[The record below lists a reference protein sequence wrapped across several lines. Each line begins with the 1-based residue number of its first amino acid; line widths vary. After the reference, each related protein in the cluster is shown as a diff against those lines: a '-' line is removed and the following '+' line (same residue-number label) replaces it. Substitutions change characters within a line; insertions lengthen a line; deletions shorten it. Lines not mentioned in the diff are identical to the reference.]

1 MGNLILLN
9 ELRNERLNAEYN
21 RNDNKHDELIKII
34 KGLFMLKNNKPL
46 IDLLNEIYDDNLRY
60 DINLKYEDNIHLN
73 ELEDII
79 FLADNDSATDIV
91 DNYTKYRI
99 QFEISNDK
107 QVSVTILKYNLDNG
121 RVTGLNPYV
130 IMISSEINICDIY
143 KLKLIFNKRKLSYRA
158 RVFKN
163 WQYNFKQLYENNMYI
178 LYPLKVFELEK
189 RLLELKEEIDKL
201 GDDIQDLPKKTKI
214 LNLMKDESKEF
225 FRNMNMYLEKIK
237 TKKSLSDE
245 DIREFNNIAISILK
259 NFYCEV
265 DYVLSEIDEE
275 LNACIK
281 E

>member
-9 ELRNERLNAEYN
+9 ELRNERLKAEYN

-163 WQYNFKQLYENNMYI
+163 WQYNFKQLYENNM
-178 LYPLKVFELEK
+178 
-189 RLLELKEEIDKL
+189 
-201 GDDIQDLPKKTKI
+201 
-214 LNLMKDESKEF
+214 
-225 FRNMNMYLEKIK
+225 
-237 TKKSLSDE
+237 
-245 DIREFNNIAISILK
+245 
-259 NFYCEV
+259 
-265 DYVLSEIDEE
+265 
-275 LNACIK
+275 
-281 E
+281 